1 MKFRRPPTAQRVSA
15 ERTAAEDLA
24 SREDPY
30 NVTQASRIYFL
41 PNLMT
46 AGNLFC
52 GFMAVINCI
61 QARLAE
67 TSAPDFKY
75 LGLTAPEH
83 YRYAV
88 YFILGGAVFDSLD
101 GRLARMGG
109 RESLFGAEF
118 DSLADVISFGMAPA
132 FLMCYIILSPT
143 QGYEQFRVIGWFLGF
158 VYLLCAAMRLAR
170 FNVIT
175 NPLLH
180 PGKKD
185 SNKDFVGLPVPAAA
199 ATVASLVLALL
210 KLAESDRSLKSWAL
224 SLPFLMLLIAMLMV
238 STVRYPSGKNVDLQ
252 TQTRLRT
259 FIAVFVVIGLV
270 LLYKEI
276 AMVGICF
283 GYLFFG
289 LFRHW
294 RRSRKT
300 AHRAGRGTAAGG
312 L

>member
-1 MKFRRPPTAQRVSA
+1 MMPIRFRR
-15 ERTAAEDLA
+15 RTEDLS

-61 QARLAE
+61 QARLAD
-67 TSAPDFKY
+67 TAPSGEY
-75 LGLTAPEH
+75 LGATVADH

-88 YFILGGAVFDSLD
+88 WFIFGAAAFDALD

-118 DSLADVISFGMAPA
+118 DSLADVVSFGVAPA
-132 FLMCYIILSPT
+132 LLMFYLILSPT
-143 QGYEQFRVIGWFLGF
+143 QGILWFRNVGWFVGF

-180 PGKKD
+180 RGKKD
-185 SNKDFVGLPVPAAA
+185 SLKDFIGLPVPAAA
-199 ATVASLVLALL
+199 GTVAALVLFLLAL
-210 KLAESDRSLKSWAL
+210 ADSDKSLKSWAL
-224 SLPFLMLLIAMLMV
+224 SLPFLMLLIAFLMM

-252 TQTRLRT
+252 TKTRLRS
-259 FIAVFVVIGLV
+259 FVGFLVFVGLL
-270 LLYKEI
+270 LLYKEV
-276 AMVGICF
+276 ALLVAF
-283 GYLFFG
+283 LGYIFFG
-289 LFRHW
+289 LIRHW
-294 RRSRKT
+294 RRPRS
-300 AHRAGRGTAAGG
+300 AARSK
-312 L
+312 LTNLPASNNL

>member
-1 MKFRRPPTAQRVSA
+1 MNPRGP
-15 ERTAAEDLA
+15 A
-24 SREDPY
+24 SSKRANYADDPDEIARREDPY
-30 NVTQASRIYFL
+30 NVTNASRIYFL
-41 PNLMT
+41 PNLAT

-52 GFMAVINCI
+52 GFMAIVQCI

-67 TSAPDFKY
+67 TSINGEY
-75 LGLTAPEH
+75 HGLTNAEH

-88 YFILGGAVFDSLD
+88 WFIFGAAFADTLD

-132 FLMCYIILSPT
+132 LLMLYLIISPT
-143 QGYEQFRVIGWFLGF
+143 QGIEWFRNVGWFIGF

-199 ATVASLVLALL
+199 ATVASLVLFLL
-210 KLAESDRSLKSWAL
+210 KVQESDRELKSWAL
-224 SLPFLMLLIAMLMV
+224 TLPFLMLLVAMLMV
-238 STVRYPSGKNVDLQ
+238 STVRYPSGKGVDMQ
-252 TQTRLRT
+252 TQTRMRP
-259 FIAVFVVIGLV
+259 FILFLMGAGLV
-270 LLYKEI
+270 LLFKEV
-276 AMVGICF
+276 AVFGICL
-283 GYLFFG
+283 GYIFFG
-289 LFRHW
+289 LFRHL
-294 RRSRKT
+294 RRGNPGPAPRP
-300 AHRAGRGTAAGG
+300 